1 MRRKE
6 CRIIVFMCPFDLGA
20 MQWNPIVSAGCEVLL
35 VWQAGVQG
43 ERRLSRKR
51 REAVWDEDKG
61 KDKCSQFL
69 ELARLVFGGRGGRVG
84 CWRKEHVTVVVANLS
99 RPCKLALSVQLYF
112 FSFWKAEQGES

>member
-1 MRRKE
+1 M
-6 CRIIVFMCPFDLGA
+6 
-20 MQWNPIVSAGCEVLL
+20 
-35 VWQAGVQG
+35 QG

-69 ELARLVFGGRGGRVG
+69 ELSWLVFGGGARVG
-84 CWRKEHVTVVVANLS
+84 LWKKEHVTVVVANLS

-112 FSFWKAEQGES
+112 FSFWKAEQEES